1 MKIYIVHY
9 ESLETGYNIE
19 GFANRKKAVSR
30 VSNLKRQDRK
40 KHKDKR
46 RIDYVGLT
54 KEPKI
59 ITKDFPISKEG
70 LLTAINYI

>member
-19 GFANRKKAVSR
+19 GFANLKHAKTLVSKLNRRNRKKEISM
-30 VSNLKRQDRK
+30 
-40 KHKDKR
+40 
-46 RIDYVGLT
+46 T

-59 ITKDFPISKEG
+59 IHKEIPISKKG